1 MSDKNDTPMFRQAP
15 QPGDLVPYG
24 YDDDEIDL
32 KELFLVLWAG
42 RWIIAGVTALGGA
55 IAVVVA
61 LSLPNIYTS
70 SALLAPAE
78 SSGGGMSE
86 LMKQYGGLASL
97 AGVSLPGGGD
107 SSKAALAMEL
117 MKSRAFLGEFIER
130 HDILPELMAAESWD
144 IDTDE
149 LGFDDDVYDVESN
162 TWVRDVDPPK
172 QPKPSLQEAHE
183 EFIEI
188 LGVSE
193 DTDTGFVTV
202 TIEHISPTIAQRWVT
217 WLVDDI
223 NKAVRDQDVAQA
235 NRSIDYL
242 REQVATTALSE
253 LQSVFFELIQSQTE
267 TVMLAQVRP
276 EYVFK
281 TIDPAIIPEEESKP
295 NRLLIVVVGVLLGA
309 VLGMTTVLLKGHP
322 TLTRGDRSSITDE
335 QSNIS

>member
-1 MSDKNDTPMFRQAP
+1 MSDKNNSPMFRQAP
-15 QPGDLVPYG
+15 QPSDLVPYG

-42 RWIIAGVTALGGA
+42 KWVIAGITALGGA

-78 SSGGGMSE
+78 SSNGGMSA

-144 IDTDE
+144 AATGG
-149 LGFDDDVYDVESN
+149 LRFDDSLYDVESGA
-162 TWVRDVDPPK
+162 WVRDVDPPK
-172 QPKPSLQEAHE
+172 QPKPSSQEAHE
-183 EFIEI
+183 AFIDV
-188 LGVSE
+188 LSVSE
-193 DTDTGFVTV
+193 GKDTGFVTV
-202 TIEHISPTIAQRWVT
+202 SVEHLSPITAQTWVT

-223 NKAVRDQDVAQA
+223 NQAVRDQDVAEA

-242 REQVATTALSE
+242 KDQAATTALAE

-281 TIDPAIIPEEESKP
+281 TIDPAVVPEQKSKP
-295 NRLLIVVVGVLLGA
+295 NRALICVLGTLLGGMLGVLVVLVRHYALKSEEVVGRESQL
-309 VLGMTTVLLKGHP
+309 
-322 TLTRGDRSSITDE
+322 S
-335 QSNIS
+335 